1 MSPWVRFLEIFLL
14 LILTVSLT
22 GFLSFVN
29 LYGFFLALVTA
40 AIIYGVY
47 RRQRWGYFSAAAW
60 GLACYQLA
68 KQGYEFADVKRQVMV
83 SGVLVIIIAIIL
95 HEKLARKSS
104 QRLDNND
111 DTP

>member
-1 MSPWVRFLEIFLL
+1 MAGWVRFLEIFLL

-68 KQGYEFADVKRQVMV
+68 KQGYEFAEVKRQVMV
-83 SGVLVIIIAIIL
+83 SGILVIIIAIIL
-95 HEKLARKSS
+95 HEKIARKSPEHS
-104 QRLDNND
+104 NSNSDN
-111 DTP
+111 P

>member
-1 MSPWVRFLEIFLL
+1 MAGWVRFLEIFLL

-68 KQGYEFADVKRQVMV
+68 KQGYEFAEVKRQVMV
-83 SGVLVIIIAIIL
+83 SGILVIIIAIIL
-95 HEKLARKSS
+95 HEKIARKSPEHPNS
-104 QRLDNND
+104 NSDN
-111 DTP
+111 P